1 MFLGSCFH
9 WRVEAEWRRVSIHS
23 IQTENNRHAPANQRT
38 IAHLGWPHCSR
49 GSQFVV
55 CGSQQ
60 CTDHLSDYI
69 YLPLLPLFLFQTSS
83 SLQPSSSSGPLHQV
97 SSSLPH
103 GESFPTTK
111 IFFILPPSSFRL
123 PPSVFTHHGK
133 FCIAFISSAMDSM
146 VGADYPGASL
156 MILLALLCCS
166 SRRRCLGSHR
176 PGEWRYRANKYPR
189 PLRG

>member
-123 PPSVFTHHGK
+123 PPS
-133 FCIAFISSAMDSM
+133 AFLLPSSLIM
-146 VGADYPGASL
+146 VSFASL
-156 MILLALLCCS
+156 SFLQQWIPWSVQITPAL
-166 SRRRCLGSHR
+166 
-176 PGEWRYRANKYPR
+176 P
-189 PLRG
+189 